1 MIKGSPVTACGDDDR
16 CKVCRGA
23 KNPPAL
29 LKQKLLALMVLG
41 RQRVFIENKG
51 RIPFAEPRLIASAGT
66 RLM

>member
-1 MIKGSPVTACGDDDR
+1 MIVRSPAAACYDDDR
-16 CKVCRGA
+16 CKVCRGV